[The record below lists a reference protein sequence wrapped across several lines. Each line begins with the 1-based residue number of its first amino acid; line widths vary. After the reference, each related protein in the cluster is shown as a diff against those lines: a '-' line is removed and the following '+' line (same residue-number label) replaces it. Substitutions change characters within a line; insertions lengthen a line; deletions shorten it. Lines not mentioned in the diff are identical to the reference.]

1 MLSKRVTLATQT
13 ALTPLCQLAEMT
25 RGKSAKLQA
34 KSARLRT
41 IPRERVVIEGQCVIG
56 ERGKEEALVTDLALT
71 GCRVRTEAVGVTRS
85 EALVLWL
92 GEVGP
97 IPGKLKWTKG
107 GSLGVKFD
115 YPLEQGMLEALL
127 AAGEPISN
135 VIPLR
140 A

>member
-1 MLSKRVTLATQT
+1 LPVTRV
-13 ALTPLCQLAEMT
+13 
-25 RGKSAKLQA
+25 KSATLQA

-41 IPRERVVIEGQCVIG
+41 IPRERVVIEGQCIIG
-56 ERGKEEALVTDLALT
+56 DHGKEDALVTDLGLT

-97 IPGKLKWTKG
+97 IPGRLKWSKG
-107 GSLGVKFD
+107 GSLGVQFD
-115 YPLEQGMLEALL
+115 NPLDAETLDALL
-127 AAGEPISN
+127 AAGEYVSN